1 MYGYNV
7 SVQQFENGET
17 IVSYY
22 RKGVNVMN
30 ASEKSFM
37 KDVRS
42 KRDSD
47 IPALDSTEHF
57 VNNPFTGEYELLTD
71 VDALEYVRQK
81 KEHSLQ
87 SSYARTKKNIYDY
100 ARCVKWEYFITLTY
114 DSKKVD
120 RYDFDACMKKARQ
133 WFNNQQKRYSSFLK
147 YLIVPEQHK
156 DGAWHVHGLVSDTGN
171 MSIVDSGKRIGKQ
184 VIYNLSGWKNGFST
198 ATVVTD
204 TYKVSGYI
212 VKYITKDLCSV
223 SEGKRRFYHSN
234 NLELPQ
240 KKIFDVPRDKIDEFI
255 KILSESLGATVTWR
269 SDVGGYLDTSYIH
282 LQNRKEEKKDG
293 AEN

>member
-7 SVQQFENGET
+7 SVQEFQNGET

-22 RKGVNVMN
+22 RNGVNVLSD
-30 ASEKSFM
+30 SEKSYM
-37 KDVRS
+37 KDVRA

-47 IPALDSTEHF
+47 IVPLDHGQILMQ
-57 VNNPFTGEYELLTD
+57 VPFSEQLELVTD
-71 VDALEYVRQK
+71 LDELAYIERK

-114 DSKKVD
+114 DGKKVN
-120 RYDFDACMKKARQ
+120 RYDFDACMRKARQ
-133 WFNNQQKRYSSFLK
+133 WFNNQQKRYSLELK

-156 DGAWHVHGLVSDTGN
+156 DGAWHVHGLIADVGN
-171 MSIVDSGKRIGKQ
+171 MSFVVSGKKIGNQ

-198 ATVVTD
+198 ATAVTD
-204 TYKVSGYI
+204 TYKVSAYV

-223 SEGKRRFYHSN
+223 SDGKRRFYHSN
-234 NLELPQ
+234 NLALPE
-240 KKIFDVPRDKIDEFI
+240 KRTFDVPKNEIDEFI
-255 KILSESLGATVTWR
+255 KMLSDSLGACVSWR

-282 LQNRKEEKKDG
+282 LQRKEEEKKN
-293 AEN
+293 E